1 MTTKEVMED
10 VQVGS
15 KRSTPDVG
23 LLTRKKYKPEDL
35 PISAAQNAAI
45 DKLLHSF
52 KKKGGFDSI
61 RKQIWAEFN
70 QGDSKSRFTDQLIEL
85 AESEIEREPAHLSR
99 ERGKAAT
106 LIEGAVDRSDVYKNV
121 EESINA
127 LASKHLQS
135 ILDTVRAIRREDV
148 GEEIASKEEAS
159 GSKTDD
165 DYEAF
170 VQAKREERDKIWR
183 EEMRKQKE
191 LEEEQR
197 RVREEEQRKKREM
210 ERQKEEEE
218 RARRKEIDDKRRAER
233 ERLREEQRALDE
245 QRDREREERYERR
258 RKEERDRYRHRD
270 RSPAYRD
277 RGLSPRVKDLKRE
290 KSTTSKDPTPAPNLP
305 NVDEKSLEEFALQM
319 LLKEG
324 EELAAKARQK
334 REFDFEE
341 AEAIENGLKPSASA
355 APPKASGASTRGPS
369 PSRNSRRADS
379 TVGRSDRIEAA
390 AAVARAAGIPLVM
403 TLTVAVTALE
413 THPLGLETA
422 LWKPVVAIETFGIS
436 ARSAITVLYDEAAVV
451 QPADRCVKEKE
462 SVNGIEIAG
471 DQDPAIT
478 TETLIG
484 GVMIVAAVETV
495 LVMMTIVRGELDILV
510 PHLAEGHV
518 LALVSGV
525 VAESATGQDL
535 ALLFPDGA
543 LDHDQTPDGG
553 HALAAGRLNGG
564 PLPAL

>member
-1 MTTKEVMED
+1 MTAKEVMED

-70 QGDSKSRFTDQLIEL
+70 EGDSKSRFTDQLIEL

-218 RARRKEIDDKRRAER
+218 RARRKELDDKRRAER

-277 RGLSPRVKDLKRE
+277 RGLSPRIKDLKRE

-341 AEAIENGLKPSASA
+341 AEAIENGLKPSAST
-355 APPKASGASTRGPS
+355 APPKASGACTRAPK
-369 PSRNSRRADS
+369 
-379 TVGRSDRIEAA
+379 IEAA
-390 AAVARAAGIPLVM
+390 AAVAHAAGIPLVM
-403 TLTVAVTALE
+403 TLIVAVTALE

-436 ARSAITVLYDEAAVV
+436 ARSAVTVLYDEAAVV

-478 TETLIG
+478 KETLIG

-525 VAESATGQDL
+525 VAESVTGQDL

-543 LDHDQTPDGG
+543 PDHDQTPDGG
-553 HALAAGRLNGG
+553 PALAAGRLHGG